1 MMSCRET
8 RSLFTPYMDGMLPG
22 TKAQLVIRHLD
33 GCGEC
38 RDGFASVRKVQ
49 SLVADLGR
57 RQPPPQMALRLRLAM
72 AKEKSRRTE
81 PVAQKFTA
89 AWNPVRDRIEDTFRS
104 FMLPATA
111 GLLSAVLCFGVLVG
125 FFAVPTQLSA
135 DDMPS
140 GLFTPAKLSFAP
152 YLVQDNCG
160 PDSPVMVE
168 AYVDSS
174 GRVQDYRIVS
184 AEPKD
189 TLPQLRY
196 ELDKALIFAR
206 FEPAMVFGKP
216 SASRVVVSFSRVNVR
231 A

>member
-22 TKAQLVIRHLD
+22 NKAQLVVRHLD

-38 RDGFASVRKVQ
+38 RDGFASLRNVQ
-49 SLVADLGR
+49 SLVAGLGR

-72 AKEKSRRTE
+72 ANEKTRRTE
-81 PVAQKFTA
+81 PVAKKLAT
-89 AWNPVRDRIEDTFRS
+89 AWNPVRDRIEETFRS

-111 GLLSAVLCFGVLVG
+111 GFLSAVLCFGVLVG
-125 FFAVPTQLSA
+125 FFAAPTQLSA

-140 GLFTPAKLSFAP
+140 GLFMPAKLAFAP

-168 AYVDSS
+168 A
-174 GRVQDYRIVS
+174 
-184 AEPKD
+184 
-189 TLPQLRY
+189 
-196 ELDKALIFAR
+196 
-206 FEPAMVFGKP
+206 
-216 SASRVVVSFSRVNVR
+216 
-231 A
+231 